1 MELQGQ
7 SKLLRIFV
15 GEVDKIDHQLLY
27 EAILLAAREKGL
39 AGGTVLKGIMSFGA
53 SSRVH
58 VARLIELSEDLPIVI
73 EIVDQAE
80 KIDAFLPDVNNLF
93 EKCGRGGLITVEK
106 VDVLY
111 YKPKKIIYGWR
122 GVESF

>member
-15 GEVDKIDHQLLY
+15 GEVDKIEHQLLY

-39 AGGTVLKGIMSFGA
+39 AGGTVLKGIMSYGA
-53 SSRVH
+53 SSRIH
-58 VARLIELSEDLPIVI
+58 VARLIELSEDLPIVV

-80 KIDAFLPDVNNLF
+80 KIDSFIPVVNDLF

-111 YKPKKIIYGWR
+111 YKPKK
-122 GVESF
+122 

>member
-15 GEVDKIDHQLLY
+15 GEVDKLGHQLLY
-27 EAILLAAREKGL
+27 ESILLAAREKGL
-39 AGGTVLKGIMSFGA
+39 AGCTVLKGIMSYGA
-53 SSRVH
+53 STRVH

-73 EIVDQAE
+73 EIVDKAE
-80 KIDAFLPDVNNLF
+80 KIDAFIPAVNDLF

-106 VDVLY
+106 VDVLF
-111 YKPKKIIYGWR
+111 YKPKK
-122 GVESF
+122 

>member
-15 GEVDKIDHQLLY
+15 GEIDKIGHQLLY
-27 EAILLAAREKGL
+27 EAILLAAKEQGL
-39 AGGTVLKGIMSFGA
+39 AGGTVLKGIMSYGA

-73 EIVDQAE
+73 EIVDREAR
-80 KIDAFLPDVNNLF
+80 IDSFLPTVNELM
-93 EKCGRGGLITVEK
+93 EKCGRGGLITIEK

-111 YKPKKIIYGWR
+111 Y
-122 GVESF
+122 

>member
-1 MELQGQ
+1 MELQGR
-7 SKLLRIFV
+7 SKLLRIFA
-15 GEVDKIDHQLLY
+15 GEIDKIGHQLLY

-39 AGGTVLKGIMSFGA
+39 AGGTVLKGIMSFGP
-53 SSRVH
+53 SSRIH

-73 EIVDQAE
+73 EIVDQDE
-80 KIDAFLPDVNNLF
+80 KIDSFLPVVNDLF

-111 YKPKKIIYGWR
+111 YKAKK
-122 GVESF
+122 

>member
-15 GEVDKIDHQLLY
+15 GEVDKLGHQLLY

-53 SSRVH
+53 SSRIH
-58 VARLIELSEDLPIVI
+58 VARLIELSEDLPIII

-80 KIDAFLPDVNNLF
+80 KIDTFISTVNDLF

-111 YKPKKIIYGWR
+111 YKAKK
-122 GVESF
+122 

>member
-39 AGGTVLKGIMSFGA
+39 AGGTVLKGIMSYGA
-53 SSRVH
+53 STRIH

-73 EIVDQAE
+73 EIVDHAE
-80 KIDAFLPDVNNLF
+80 KIDSFIPVVNDLF
-93 EKCGRGGLITVEK
+93 ERCGRGGLITVEK

-111 YKPKKIIYGWR
+111 YRPKK
-122 GVESF
+122 

>member
-15 GEVDKIDHQLLY
+15 GEIDRIGHQLLY
-27 EAILLAAREKGL
+27 EAILMAAKEKGM

-58 VARLIELSEDLPIVI
+58 VARLIELSEDLPVVI
-73 EIVDQAE
+73 EIVDQAD
-80 KIDAFLPDVNNLF
+80 KIDSFLPVVNELF
-93 EKCGRGGLITVEK
+93 EKCGRGGLITIEK

-111 YKPKKIIYGWR
+111 YKAKK
-122 GVESF
+122 